1 MRRKRRVFVASF
13 RAKVALAAVKGDKTL
28 AQLADQFEIHPNQVS
43 TWRKEL
49 IDRSAELFA

>member
-1 MRRKRRVFVASF
+1 MRRKRRVFAASF

-43 TWRKEL
+43 PGG
-49 IDRSAELFA
+49 RS